1 MPRGSDK
8 RSSVAP
14 RGRTGWFSYGD
25 GEIVTACAFVLPL
38 LLFLAALVLLPV
50 LGTFWDSLERD
61 LPYLPVQFVGLAN
74 YGAILRDPG
83 FWDSVR
89 FTVLFV
95 AVSVPLEL
103 LLGLM
108 IALVLNET
116 FPGRA
121 LLRAAVLVPWAIPAA
136 VSGRI
141 FELIYNYSYGLAN
154 YLIQV
159 SHLSMQPINWLGT
172 KLGAFA
178 AIVVADAWKT
188 TPFVA
193 LLLLAGLTG
202 INQDLY
208 AQARVDRAGIVQR
221 FLYITVPLLKPV
233 LIVALLFRTID
244 ALRIF
249 DVIFVLTGGGPGGGT
264 SSLSMFAYTYFSSG
278 DFGYGA
284 TASVLLFLL
293 ALGFS
298 LLTVRLA
305 RFREETL

>member
-1 MPRGSDK
+1 MPIQSDK
-8 RSSVAP
+8 IPSAVPQDRTP
-14 RGRTGWFSYGD
+14 RFSYRDREMLAAG
-25 GEIVTACAFVLPL
+25 AFILPL
-38 LLFLAALVLLPV
+38 VLFLAVLVLLPV
-50 LGTFWDSLERD
+50 LGTFWGSLERD
-61 LPYLPVQFVGLAN
+61 VPYLPLRYVGLTN
-74 YGAILRDPG
+74 YGAMLRDPG
-83 FWDSVR
+83 FWDSVY

-103 LLGLM
+103 LLGFV
-108 IALVLNET
+108 IALVLNER

-121 LLRAAVLVPWAIPAA
+121 LLRAAVLLPWAIPAA

-141 FELIYNYSYGLAN
+141 FELIYNYSFGLAN

-159 SHLSMQPINWLGT
+159 THLSARPINWLGT
-172 KLGAFA
+172 KVGAFA

-193 LLLLAGLTG
+193 LLLLAGLAG

-208 AQARVDRAGIVQR
+208 AQGRVDRAGIFQR
-221 FLYITVPLLKPV
+221 FLYITVPILKPV
-233 LIVALLFRTID
+233 LVVALLFRTID
-244 ALRIF
+244 ALRVF
-249 DVIFVLTGGGPGGGT
+249 DVVFVLTGGGPGGGT

-284 TASVLLFLL
+284 AASVLLFLL

-298 LLTVRLA
+298 MLTVRLA